1 MKTLTPREKQAAALL
16 KQGATNKQ
24 ISDIMDIELIT
35 AKMHVK
41 GVCKKLGVKSRTQA
55 VVAMMTDELNIIRKS
70 YAYLYRR
77 LEGKYSDILD
87 GEDTDKFIKSQS
99 AEIGR
104 LITEIEILKG
114 KNNENK

>member
-1 MKTLTPREKQAAALL
+1 MKTLTAREKQTAALL

-24 ISDIMDIELIT
+24 ISEIMDIELIT

-41 GVCKKLGVKSRTQA
+41 NVCKKLGVKSRTQA
-55 VVAMMTDELNIIRKS
+55 VVAMMSDELNIIRKS
-70 YAYLYRR
+70 YMYLYRR
-77 LEGKYSDILD
+77 LEGKYGDILD

-104 LITEIEILKG
+104 LITEVEILKG
-114 KNNENK
+114 EGNE